1 MTDRQR
7 NGFILAL
14 VAGLIAASLF
24 VVATTKTT
32 LGLDL
37 KGGVEL
43 VYQGRPTPQTPVVT
57 QAALSRAVDIMRSRV
72 DQLGV
77 TQPEIQTSGG
87 NQISVGL
94 PDVKDIGRAERLVGT
109 TARLEFYDW
118 EANALTPN
126 GKPVASQL
134 QTQDPTATAIS
145 QGSPGAVPGAPG
157 AGSMSL
163 YQAVSLAAK
172 QPKQVSR
179 DNSRTGPVYFMFG
192 APGSTACTLAAK
204 ASNTTAVV
212 GTHCLLSGPDDN
224 LQDLINGL
232 PHGVTQSQGQLLTVQ
247 QGTVVL
253 QAANQVAGK
262 TTPFN
267 SPSAQFYVLRD
278 HVSLFG
284 NDITNP
290 QQSTDQSGS
299 PDVSFG
305 FTSTGAKAFQ
315 NVTAAIAR
323 RGDLVSG
330 LGQSLVQHFAVALDT
345 QLITVPSIDYRTY
358 PDGIPGD
365 NGAQITGGF
374 TIQSAQDLATQ
385 LRLGALPIQLKLI
398 SANRISIVGGGRS

>member
-1 MTDRQR
+1 
-7 NGFILAL
+7 
-14 VAGLIAASLF
+14 
-24 VVATTKTT
+24 
-32 LGLDL
+32 
-37 KGGVEL
+37 
-43 VYQGRPTPQTPVVT
+43 
-57 QAALSRAVDIMRSRV
+57 
-72 DQLGV
+72 
-77 TQPEIQTSGG
+77 
-87 NQISVGL
+87 
-94 PDVKDIGRAERLVGT
+94 
-109 TARLEFYDW
+109 
-118 EANALTPN
+118 
-126 GKPVASQL
+126 
-134 QTQDPTATAIS
+134 
-145 QGSPGAVPGAPG
+145 
-157 AGSMSL
+157 
-163 YQAVSLAAK
+163 
-172 QPKQVSR
+172 
-179 DNSRTGPVYFMFG
+179 MFG

-204 ASNTTAVV
+204 ANNTTAVV

-224 LQDLINGL
+224 MQDLIAGL

-253 QAANQVAGK
+253 QAANQTAGK

-330 LGQSLVQHFAVALDT
+330 LGQTFDQHFAVALDT
-345 QLITVPSIDYRTY
+345 QLITVPSIDFKTY

-398 SANRISIVGGGRS
+398 RANRTSIGG